1 MAMNE
6 ANKYAMAEKEAM
18 AQLKERYE
26 RDGYRVASNFWMG
39 NTIVDLYAEKGNLKF
54 AFEFKARA
62 GLQNRGLLERNREI
76 AKSLGI
82 HYRVVIVQPPV
93 DKRMEINGLEAT
105 LEEQF
110 RMSIPDEL
118 DALST
123 HTMIEE
129 VCDASLG
136 NIEQLPDGNLNIEGK
151 AEVLV
156 ELNYGSLNDDVSHYY
171 TVPFK
176 FKGVWK
182 YCEGNNVQLETLQEC
197 VFDTSDFSK

>member
-18 AQLKERYE
+18 EQLKERYV
-26 RDGYRVASNFWMG
+26 RDGFTVIECYHMG
-39 NTIVDLYAEKGNLKF
+39 NVIVDLYAERGELRF

-62 GLQNRGLLERNREI
+62 GLQNRDLLERNREI
-76 AKSLGI
+76 AKGLGI

-93 DKRMEINGLEAT
+93 GKRLEVEGLEAT
-105 LEEQF
+105 LEEHF
-110 RMSIPDEL
+110 RMSIPDDL

-129 VCDASLG
+129 VNDVSFSKT
-136 NIEQLPDGNLNIEGK
+136 EQRPDGSLNIEGK
-151 AEVLV
+151 AEVLI

-171 TVPFK
+171 TVPFQ
-176 FKGVWK
+176 FKGTWV
-182 YCEGNNVQLETLQEC
+182 YTDGNNVRLVSLQEC
-197 VFDTSDFSK
+197 VFDTSDFNE